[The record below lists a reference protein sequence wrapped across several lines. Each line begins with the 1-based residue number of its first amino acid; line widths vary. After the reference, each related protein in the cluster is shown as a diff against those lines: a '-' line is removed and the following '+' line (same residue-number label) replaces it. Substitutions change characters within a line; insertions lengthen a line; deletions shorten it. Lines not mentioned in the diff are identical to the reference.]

1 MESATALAENNSIK
15 YNYKARLQ
23 RYKNEMSHGWVN
35 LYSMDA
41 NTKYSARQVRD
52 GYGGG
57 FEITSD
63 NSATPPPP
71 PATTSPPFGAV
82 FWISEQRF

>member
-1 MESATALAENNSIK
+1 
-15 YNYKARLQ
+15 
-23 RYKNEMSHGWVN
+23 
-35 LYSMDA
+35 MDA

-63 NSATPPPP
+63 NGATPPPP
-71 PATTSPPFGAV
+71 TATTPPPFGAV
-82 FWISEQRF
+82 FWISEQRL